1 MNMLKHFEFKKLSKR
16 FIFYFIT
23 VGLMASLIVGMVSYY
38 VIYNLAVETEVAD
51 ANNILKELETDID
64 VILTEKETIAIKFD
78 VNENVQN
85 ILSSGQG
92 NDADRFEVYK
102 LVYSNE
108 FMSGNHSLILSD
120 FNGNIYSDFPIDI
133 IQESGII
140 DKSFKALKERNKT
153 HDWVG
158 INVLE
163 NKKVYTYARIVRD
176 LTTSKPLGIIIINL
190 DTHIFSDIFKPFG
203 ANQSRRFIMVNH
215 QDTIFYMDDTD
226 NIGQHLDDIFKFKRE
241 KETAAYRTA
250 QDMSGKQN
258 LLFSRENKDYTL
270 ISEVLRED
278 VFRGAS
284 RISLITIIMTGI
296 SVAVAIIMSIILAL
310 RIVTPINTLIK
321 SMESV
326 HMGNL
331 DVQVQV
337 DTNDEISML
346 AEYYNSMIT
355 RLKKSFEEVYAQQKA
370 RRKAEM
376 SSLVAQIMPHF
387 LYNTLSSIIWLAND
401 QRNDEVIEMTDALSK
416 FFRISIS
423 KGKTIIT
430 IDEELQ
436 HVQSYITI
444 QRIRYEDMFSFVM
457 DIDEKIK
464 PYSIP
469 KLVLQPLIENAIY
482 HGIKNMDEKGMII
495 LKGYTEGQDICFEV
509 LDSGNQM
516 TEEKIAFVNEYLQQ
530 EKQDKEND
538 NFGIG
543 VWNVNER
550 IKLYCGSGYGL
561 VFSKNKR
568 YTIAK
573 ITLPLIEI

>member
-1 MNMLKHFEFKKLSKR
+1 MSKHFEFKKLSKR

-23 VGLMASLIVGMVSYY
+23 VGLMASLIVGLVSYY
-38 VIYNLAVETEVAD
+38 VIYNLAVETEVTD
-51 ANNILKELETDID
+51 ANNILKELETNID
-64 VILTEKETIAIKFD
+64 AILTEKETIAIKFD
-78 VNENVQN
+78 VNENVQR
-85 ILSSGQG
+85 ILSNGQG
-92 NDADRFEVYK
+92 DEDDRFEVYK

-120 FNGNIYSDFPIDI
+120 FNGNIYSDFPIDVI
-133 IQESGII
+133 RDSGII
-140 DKSFKALKERNKT
+140 DTSYAALKQRDKT

-158 INVLE
+158 VNALE
-163 NKKVYTYARIVRD
+163 NKQVYTYARIVRD
-176 LTTSKPLGIIIINL
+176 LTTSEPLGIIIINL
-190 DTHIFSDIFKPFG
+190 DINIFSDIFKPFS

-215 QDTIFYMDDTD
+215 QNTIFYMDDSES
-226 NIGQHLDDIFKFKRE
+226 IGKQLDDIFKFKRNE
-241 KETAAYRTA
+241 AAAYRTA
-250 QDMSGKQN
+250 WDASGKEN
-258 LLFSRENKDYTL
+258 LLFSIENKDYTL
-270 ISEVLRED
+270 ISEVLGED

-296 SVAVAIIMSIILAL
+296 SVGAAIILSIVLAL

-331 DVQVQV
+331 DVQVHV
-337 DTNDEISML
+337 DTHDEISML
-346 AEYYNSMIT
+346 ADYYNSMIT

-401 QRNDEVIEMTDALSK
+401 KRNDDVIEMTDALSK

-423 KGKTIIT
+423 KGKSIIT

-457 DIDEKIK
+457 DIDERIK

-495 LKGYTEGQDICFEV
+495 LKGYMDGQNICFEV

-516 TEEKIAFVNEYLQQ
+516 TEEKIASVNDYLSQ
-530 EKQDKEND
+530 EKQDNEND
-538 NFGIG
+538 KFGIG

-550 IKLYCGSGYGL
+550 IKLYCGNSFGL
-561 VFSKNKR
+561 TFSRNRR

-573 ITLPLIEI
+573 IVLPRIEI

>member
-1 MNMLKHFEFKKLSKR
+1 MSKKFEFKKLSKR

-23 VGLMASLIVGMVSYY
+23 VGLMASLIVGLVSYY
-38 VIYNLAVETEVAD
+38 VIYNLAVETEVSD
-51 ANNILKELETDID
+51 ANNILKELETNID
-64 VILTEKETIAIKFD
+64 AILTEKETIAIKFD
-78 VNENVQN
+78 VNQNVQR
-85 ILSSGQG
+85 ILSNGQG
-92 NDADRFEVYK
+92 DEDDRFEVYK

-120 FNGNIYSDFPIDI
+120 FNGNIYSDFPIEVINDSRI
-133 IQESGII
+133 INISYT
-140 DKSFKALKERNKT
+140 ALKQRNKT

-158 INVLE
+158 VNTLD
-163 NKKVYTYARIVRD
+163 NKQVYTYARIVRD
-176 LTTSKPLGIIIINL
+176 LTTSEPLGIIIINL
-190 DTHIFSDIFKPFG
+190 DINIFSDIFKPFS

-215 QDTIFYMDDTD
+215 QNTIFYMDDAK
-226 NIGQHLDDIFKFKRE
+226 NVGKQLEDIFRFKRNE
-241 KETAAYRTA
+241 AAAYRTA
-250 QDMSGKQN
+250 WDDSGKEN
-258 LLFSRENKDYTL
+258 LLFSIENKDYTL
-270 ISEVLRED
+270 ISEVLGED

-296 SVAVAIIMSIILAL
+296 SVGAAIILSIILAL

-326 HMGNL
+326 NMGNL
-331 DVQVQV
+331 DVQVHV
-337 DTNDEISML
+337 DTHDEISML
-346 AEYYNSMIT
+346 ADYYNSMIT

-401 QRNDEVIEMTDALSK
+401 KRNDEVIEMTDALSK

-423 KGKTIIT
+423 KGKSIIT

-457 DIDEKIK
+457 DIDERIK

-482 HGIKNMDEKGMII
+482 HGIKNMDEKGIII
-495 LKGYTEGQDICFEV
+495 LRGYMDGHNICFEV

-516 TEEKIAFVNEYLQQ
+516 TEEKITLVNDYLSQ

-550 IKLYCGSGYGL
+550 IKLYCGNSFGL
-561 VFSKNKR
+561 QFFRNRR

-573 ITLPLIEI
+573 IVLPCIEI